1 MASHGY
7 MSITGKTQG
16 LISAGCSTQESIGN
30 KCQTDHRDEIMVLSF
45 THTLLNIGNLDRAT
59 HQPISIVKNIDKSTA
74 LLAQALTSREELVCR
89 INFYRVSSMGV
100 QERFF
105 TIDISGCILTELT
118 LVMPHATLENDADIQ
133 EIMAIRY
140 REICWMHHLAGT
152 SGYSSWDEDK

>member
-74 LLAQALTSREELVCR
+74 LLAQA
-89 INFYRVSSMGV
+89 
-100 QERFF
+100 
-105 TIDISGCILTELT
+105 
-118 LVMPHATLENDADIQ
+118 ATA
-133 EIMAIRY
+133 
-140 REICWMHHLAGT
+140 AGT
-152 SGYSSWDEDK
+152 KINEVC